1 MVRYS
6 LDIPGKP
13 TAADVAKVV
22 AQLWQQ
28 LQSDQA
34 VRDEVERAGVSRDK
48 LDRFLADHPTN
59 DIYEFEPTAS
69 GLGAVTTAV
78 LVAFASVAARIT
90 EDLWEHFLLPKLKER
105 FGASTSAQQVND
117 DPS

>member
-13 TAADVAKVV
+13 ASTDVAKVV
-22 AQLWQQ
+22 EQLWQQ
-28 LQSDQA
+28 LRSDQA
-34 VRDEVERAGVSRDK
+34 VRDDVERAGVSREE

-59 DIYEFEPTAS
+59 DVYEFKPAAS

-78 LVAFASVAARIT
+78 LVAFAPVAAQIT
-90 EDLWEHFLLPKLKER
+90 QDLWEHFILPKLKER